1 MVNYYFAILCL
12 ALLLANESYGSSFF
26 CPSEVLESLI
36 HCLLRTDINSR
47 LEVHGLSVYKFN
59 RRLECAKQAKCYL
72 SPLQIWDE
80 KIQLV
85 RQFVECMEEIPDRI
99 GIVHGVYEGS
109 AILYLHVFERQCREK
124 LAKQLPHD
132 LQKYYLPLLGLKVI

>member
-12 ALLLANESYGSSFF
+12 ALLSSNESYGSSFF

-36 HCLLRTDINSR
+36 RCLLRTDINSR

-85 RQFVECMEEIPDRI
+85 RQFVECMELIPSRTVLALPI
-99 GIVHGVYEGS
+99 
-109 AILYLHVFERQCREK
+109 YLHKFEWECREK
-124 LAKQLPHD
+124 LANGLPDD
-132 LQKYYLPLLGLKVI
+132 LKDYYLPLIL